1 MISVTGEL
9 SSALATL
16 YFKSSVSV
24 SSLTLIN
31 FIGSDPLEF
40 LLKVN
45 FAPASPVLTLSFFAY
60 LNTGISNVF
69 VVVVECVVSVPFP
82 YFNHVSFLFPALPTI
97 AFSFNV
103 AE

>member
-60 LNTGISNVF
+60 FLPLRRPFFPPSQTSNEITGKSR
-69 VVVVECVVSVPFP
+69 
-82 YFNHVSFLFPALPTI
+82 LFPVCFA
-97 AFSFNV
+97 
-103 AE
+103 